1 MAVFLI
7 LVCVALYGVFLLM
20 QSSSHSGFFTQPAA
34 DGDDADKHHHDIV
47 IRSTGYHALLL
58 LANMVPIV
66 LLSKKLATFVDWG
79 ISTAGAPVA
88 LGGFLVAVLVLS
100 PEALAAFSA
109 ARDNKLQRT
118 VNISLG
124 SALATIGLTIPAV
137 LTVGFV
143 TGRRVELG
151 LDPVEQVMLLLTLVL
166 GIVNFGGRRTN
177 VLQGLVHVI
186 VFVTYLV
193 LIFD

>member
-1 MAVFLI
+1 MAIFLI
-7 LVCVALYGVFLLM
+7 LVCVALYGVFLLI
-20 QSSSHSGFFTQPAA
+20 QSTRHSSFFTQPAT
-34 DGDDADKHHHDIV
+34 DGGEGDSHHHGMV
-47 IRSTGYHALLL
+47 IRSTGYHAFLL

-79 ISTAGAPVA
+79 ISSASAPAA

-100 PEALAAFSA
+100 PEALAAFNA
-109 ARDNKLQRT
+109 ARENKLQRT
-118 VNISLG
+118 VNISFG

-137 LTVGFV
+137 LSVGFV

-151 LDPVEQVMLLLTLVL
+151 LDPVDQVMLLLTLVL
-166 GIVNFGGRRTN
+166 AIVNFGGRRTT

-193 LIFD
+193 LIFE

>member
-1 MAVFLI
+1 MAIFLI

-20 QSSSHSGFFTQPAA
+20 QSTSHRGFFMQPAA
-34 DGDDADKHHHDIV
+34 GGDDGDNHHHGIV
-47 IRSTGYHALLL
+47 VRSTGFHAFLL

-79 ISTAGAPVA
+79 ISTVGAPVA

-137 LTVGFV
+137 LIVGFV
-143 TGRRVELG
+143 TDRRVELG

-166 GIVNFGGRRTN
+166 AIVNFGGRRTN

>member
-1 MAVFLI
+1 M
-7 LVCVALYGVFLLM
+7 
-20 QSSSHSGFFTQPAA
+20 
-34 DGDDADKHHHDIV
+34 
-47 IRSTGYHALLL
+47 
-58 LANMVPIV
+58 
-66 LLSKKLATFVDWG
+66 
-79 ISTAGAPVA
+79 
-88 LGGFLVAVLVLS
+88 LVLS

-109 ARDNKLQRT
+109 ARDNRLQRT

-137 LTVGFV
+137 LIVGFV

-166 GIVNFGGRRTN
+166 AIVNFGGRRTN